1 MDAYELVY
9 ASVPNYRVKK
19 SLPKALTALITGPYD
34 KDVMQTSLAHRHHH
48 HHHTVIVSA
57 PACG

>member
-1 MDAYELVY
+1 
-9 ASVPNYRVKK
+9 
-19 SLPKALTALITGPYD
+19 
-34 KDVMQTSLAHRHHH
+34 MQTSLAHRHHH